1 MIQRLLLLLL
11 SFSFFFQL
19 AVFGQ
24 MQVTGTVTATNGDPL
39 IASVQV
45 KGTTQGL
52 STDAEGRFALTNV
65 AEDAILVVSSVGY
78 HSQEISVNGR
88 AVINVIL
95 EVSGQ
100 ALDDVIIVAY
110 GTSTRGTFTG
120 SASTVDQED
129 IKDAPYT
136 SFESALIGKVPGMQV
151 TNSSGQA
158 GSVSSIRIRGI
169 GSMNASNE
177 PLYVIDGV
185 PVVSGSSGQLG
196 DYIYTSNNIMNSI
209 NPSDIESITV
219 LKDAAASSL
228 YGSRAANGVILI
240 NTKKGQLGKPTV
252 NFRSSIGFTPSWAT
266 DNYEPAGVQEQVNML
281 YMVFHDYN
289 TSNGESEATANSDAL
304 RRLNEKFNQHG
315 YYFETGGT
323 GLYDNVSIL
332 GMNDGIVS
340 REGRYYDWDNALF
353 RTGMYQTNDLSVS
366 GGTENTKYYS
376 SLSYSKNESR
386 IKVNAFDRVTGR
398 VNLSQ
403 KIGEYIEFSSN
414 INIARTE
421 QEGFNDTRNTSSNYF
436 MQTRNL
442 LWPLYWPTDYLTG
455 DPWVARYGSYAQN
468 NVFYDKEWENTSKTF
483 RISAIETL
491 NIQLLPELNF
501 KTVFSYDESE
511 VKDHIYY
518 SALHYSGS
526 NTNGSV
532 SEMSTNIK
540 KIVSSNTLTYDKQF
554 GLHGLNLLVGFE
566 AEKNQT
572 DYSRASG
579 TDLPSSA
586 LHTVATAGETDA
598 SAYYWG
604 GNMLSVLSRAEYNYD
619 QKYLA
624 SASFRRDGSSRLG
637 PDTRWGNFWS
647 VAGSWRLSRESFLI
661 DAEYLSDLRLRA
673 SYGVNG
679 TLPSSNYGWRSMT
692 SYGSKYMEQAGGGIS
707 TIADANL
714 TWETN
719 YTLNLGLEFGLLD
732 QRIYGTIEYF
742 NRDSKDLLQNV
753 PISRVTGFGSTLKN
767 VGEMNNRGIEVEVG
781 GDIIRNEDFKWS
793 ASVNGSFIK
802 SKVTK
807 LYGPEGEAAQDIV
820 WWDPTGSDSRAQYIY
835 REGESVL
842 SFYGYEW
849 AGVDP
854 ENGKN
859 VWYVNNPS
867 NPEGDF
873 IFNGRG
879 ASYDFGEANDVILGT
894 PLPDVYGGLNTDL
907 VYKNFTLGVNFNYK
921 IGGYIYDGA
930 NRDVADDGYYWERIR
945 SQNYYDNMWTASNTD
960 GSLPKIEG
968 SDLTDAIQ
976 YSSRQMFNAS
986 YLRLKNLSLA
996 YTLPTHLIDRIG
1008 VSNVR
1013 VYANGTNLLTFSK
1026 YEIADPE
1033 VNQYGTRGWETPFG
1047 KTYTF
1052 GIELS
1057 F

>member
-1 MIQRLLLLLL
+1 MQRLLLFTL
-11 SFSFFFQL
+11 SFFIPI
-19 AVFGQ
+19 AVFAQ
-24 MQVTGTVTATNGDPL
+24 SQVTGTVTATNGDPL
-39 IASVQV
+39 IASVQI

-52 STDAEGRFALTNV
+52 STDAEGRFVLTDVPDNAV
-65 AEDAILVVSSVGY
+65 LAVSSVGY

-88 AVINVIL
+88 NVIHVTL
-95 EVSGQ
+95 EISDQ

-185 PVVSGSSGQLG
+185 PMVSGSSGQLG
-196 DYIYTSNNIMNSI
+196 SYIYTTNNIMNSI
-209 NPSDIESITV
+209 NPADIESITV

-228 YGSRAANGVILI
+228 YGSRAANGVVLI
-240 NTKKGQLGKPTV
+240 NTKKGKLGTPTI
-252 NFRSSIGFTPSWAT
+252 NFRSSVGFTPSWAT

-289 TSNGESEATANSDAL
+289 TSNGESDADANSDAL
-304 RRLNEKFNQHG
+304 RRLNGKFNKHG

-323 GLYDNVSIL
+323 GLYDNVNIL
-332 GMNDGIVS
+332 GMTDGIVN
-340 REGRYYDWDNALF
+340 RDGRYYDWDDALF

-366 GGTENTKYYS
+366 GGTDKTKYYS

-386 IKVNAFDRVTGR
+386 IKVNAFDRITGR

-403 KIGEYIEFSSN
+403 KIGDYVEFSSN

-442 LWPLYWPTDYLTG
+442 LWPLYWPTDYMTG
-455 DPWVARYGSYAQN
+455 DPWMARYGSYAQN
-468 NVFYDKEWENTSKTF
+468 NVFYDDEWENTSKTF
-483 RISAIETL
+483 RVSAIETL

-518 SALHYSGS
+518 SAVHYNGS

-532 SEMSTNIK
+532 SELSTNIK

-572 DYSRASG
+572 DFSRASG

-586 LHTVATAGETDA
+586 LHTVATAGETTA
-598 SAYYWG
+598 SAYFWG

-647 VAGSWRLSRESFLI
+647 VAGSWRLSREAFLQ
-661 DAEYLSDLRLRA
+661 DVDYLSDLRLRA

-692 SYGSKYMEQAGGGIS
+692 SYTSKYMEQAGGGIS

-719 YTLNLGLEFGLLD
+719 YTFNLGLEFGLLD

-742 NRDSKDLLQNV
+742 NRDSRDLLQNV

-767 VGEMNNRGIEVEVG
+767 VGEMNNRGIELELG
-781 GDIIRNEDFKWS
+781 GDIIRNEDFRWS

-802 SKVTK
+802 SKITR
-807 LYGPEGEAAQDIV
+807 LYSPEGEDAQDII
-820 WWDPTGSDSRAQYIY
+820 WWDPTGGDGRAQYIY

-854 ENGKN
+854 ENGRN
-859 VWYVNNPS
+859 VWYVNDPS
-867 NPEGDF
+867 NAGGDF
-873 IFNGRG
+873 MFNGRG
-879 ASYDFGEANDVILGT
+879 ASYDYGNAQDVILGSA
-894 PLPDVYGGLNTDL
+894 LPDVYGGLSTDL
-907 VYKNFTLGVNFNYK
+907 AYKNFALSINFNYK
-921 IGGYIYDGA
+921 VGGYIYDGA

-945 SQNYYDNMWTASNTD
+945 SKNYYDNMWTESNPN
-960 GSLPKIEG
+960 GSLPKIDG
-968 SDLTDAIQ
+968 NDLTDAIQ
-976 YSSRQMFNAS
+976 YSSRQMFDAS

-996 YTLPTHLIDRIG
+996 YNLPSQLINKIG
-1008 VSNVR
+1008 VSNAR

-1026 YEIADPE
+1026 YKIADPE

-1052 GIELS
+1052 GVEFS

>member
-1 MIQRLLLLLL
+1 MQRLLLFTL
-11 SFSFFFQL
+11 SFFIPI
-19 AVFGQ
+19 AVFAQ
-24 MQVTGTVTATNGDPL
+24 SQVTGTVTAANGDPL
-39 IASVQV
+39 IASVQI

-52 STDAEGRFALTNV
+52 STDAEGRFVLTDVPDNAV
-65 AEDAILVVSSVGY
+65 LVISSVGY

-88 AVINVIL
+88 NVVNVVL
-95 EVSGQ
+95 EISDQ

-136 SFESALIGKVPGMQV
+136 SFESALIGKVLGMQV

-158 GSVSSIRIRGI
+158 GSVSSIRVRGI

-185 PVVSGSSGQLG
+185 PMVSGSSGQLG
-196 DYIYTSNNIMNSI
+196 SYIYTTNNIMNSI
-209 NPSDIESITV
+209 NPADIESITV

-240 NTKKGQLGKPTV
+240 NTKKGKLGTPTI
-252 NFRSSIGFTPSWAT
+252 NFRSSVGFTPSWAT

-289 TSNGESEATANSDAL
+289 TSNGESDADANSDAL
-304 RRLNEKFNQHG
+304 RRLNGKFNKHG
-315 YYFETGGT
+315 YYFETAGT
-323 GLYDNVSIL
+323 GLYDNVNIL
-332 GMNDGIVS
+332 GMTDGIVN
-340 REGRYYDWDNALF
+340 REGRYYDWDDALF

-366 GGTENTKYYS
+366 GGTDKTKYYS

-386 IKVNAFDRVTGR
+386 IKVNAFDRITGR

-403 KIGEYIEFSSN
+403 KIGDYVEFSSN

-442 LWPLYWPTDYLTG
+442 LWPLYWPTDYMTG
-455 DPWVARYGSYAQN
+455 DPWMARYGSYAQN
-468 NVFYDKEWENTSKTF
+468 NVFYDDEWENTSKTF
-483 RISAIETL
+483 RVSAIETL

-518 SALHYSGS
+518 SAVHYNGS

-532 SEMSTNIK
+532 SELSTNIK

-572 DYSRASG
+572 DFSRASG

-586 LHTVATAGETDA
+586 LHTVATAGETTA
-598 SAYYWG
+598 SAYFWG

-647 VAGSWRLSRESFLI
+647 VAGSWRLSREAFLQ
-661 DAEYLSDLRLRA
+661 DVDYLSDLRLRA

-692 SYGSKYMEQAGGGIS
+692 SYTSKYMEQAGGGIS

-719 YTLNLGLEFGLLD
+719 YTFNLGLEFGLLD

-742 NRDSKDLLQNV
+742 NRDSRDLLQNV

-767 VGEMNNRGIEVEVG
+767 VGEMNNRGIELELG
-781 GDIIRNEDFKWS
+781 GDIIRNEDFRWS

-802 SKVTK
+802 SKITK
-807 LYGPEGEAAQDIV
+807 LYSPEGEGAQDIV

-835 REGESVL
+835 REGEPVL

-854 ENGKN
+854 ENGRN
-859 VWYVNNPS
+859 VWYVNDPS
-867 NPEGDF
+867 NPGGDF
-873 IFNGRG
+873 MFNGRG
-879 ASYDFGEANDVILGT
+879 ASYDYGNAQDVILGSA
-894 PLPDVYGGLNTDL
+894 LPDVYGGLNTDL
-907 VYKNFTLGVNFNYK
+907 VYKNFALSINFNYK
-921 IGGYIYDGA
+921 VGGYIYDGA

-945 SQNYYDNMWTASNTD
+945 SQNYYDNMWTESNPN
-960 GSLPKIEG
+960 GSLPKIDG
-968 SDLTDAIQ
+968 NDLTDAIQ
-976 YSSRQMFNAS
+976 YSSRQMFDAS

-996 YTLPTHLIDRIG
+996 YNLPSRLINRIG

-1026 YEIADPE
+1026 YKIADPE

-1052 GIELS
+1052 GVEFS

>member
-1 MIQRLLLLLL
+1 MKQRLLL
-11 SFSFFFQL
+11 FTICFFFYL
-19 AVFGQ
+19 HVFAQ
-24 MQVTGTVTATNGDPL
+24 SQVTGTVTAANGDP
-39 IASVQV
+39 IVASVQV

-52 STDAEGRFALTNV
+52 STDVDGRFLLTDV
-65 AEDAILVVSSVGY
+65 ATDAVLVITSVGY
-78 HSQEISVNGR
+78 HSQEVNLNGR
-88 AVINVIL
+88 NSINIVL
-95 EVSGQ
+95 EVSDQ
-100 ALDDVIIVAY
+100 ALEDVIVVAY

-120 SASTVDQED
+120 SASTVNQED

-136 SFESALIGKVPGMQV
+136 SFESALIGKVPGMQI

-228 YGSRAANGVILI
+228 YGSRAANGVVLI
-240 NTKKGQLGKPTV
+240 NTKKGKLGKPTI
-252 NFRSSIGFTPSWAT
+252 NFKSSVGFTPSWAT
-266 DNYEPAGVQEQVNML
+266 DNHEAAGVQEQVNML

-289 TSNGESEATANSDAL
+289 TAGGKSDDVANSDAL
-304 RRLNEKFNQHG
+304 RRLNNKFNQHG
-315 YYFETGGT
+315 YYFETNGT
-323 GLYDNVSIL
+323 GLYDNVNIL
-332 GMNDGIVS
+332 GMTDGIEN
-340 REGRYYDWDNALF
+340 REGRYFDWDDALF

-366 GGTENTKYYS
+366 GGTDNTKYYS
-376 SLSYSKNESR
+376 SLSYSKDESR
-386 IKVNAFDRVTGR
+386 IKVNAFDRITGR

-403 KIGEYIEFSSN
+403 KIGDFIDFTSN
-414 INIARTE
+414 INIAKTD

-455 DPWVARYGSYAQN
+455 DPWMARYGSYAQN
-468 NVFYDKEWENTSKTF
+468 NIFYDKEWENTSQTF
-483 RISAIETL
+483 RVSAIETL

-511 VKDHIYY
+511 IKDHIYY
-518 SALHYSGS
+518 SSLHYSGS

-532 SEMSTNIK
+532 AEMSTNMK

-572 DYSRASG
+572 DYQRASG

-586 LHTVATAGETDA
+586 LHTVATAGETTA
-598 SAYYWG
+598 NAYYWG
-604 GNMLSVLSRAEYNYD
+604 SNMMSVLSRAEYNYD

-647 VAGSWRLSRESFLI
+647 VAGSWRLSREAFLQ
-661 DAEYLSDLRLRA
+661 DVDYLSDLRLRA

-692 SYGSKYMEQAGGGIS
+692 SYTSKYMEQAGGGIS

-732 QRIYGTIEYF
+732 QRIYGTVEYF
-742 NRDSKDLLQNV
+742 NRDSRDLLQNV

-767 VGEMNNRGIEVEVG
+767 VGEMNNRGIELELG
-781 GDIIRNEDFKWS
+781 GDIIRDEDFRWS
-793 ASVNGSFIK
+793 ASINGSFIK

-807 LYGPEGEAAQDIV
+807 LYRAEGEGPQDIV
-820 WWDPTGSDSRAQYIY
+820 WYDPTGGDGRAQYIY
-835 REGESVL
+835 REGEPVL
-842 SFYGYEW
+842 AFYGYEW

-859 VWYVNNPS
+859 VWFVNDPENP
-867 NPEGDF
+867 NGDF

-879 ASYDFGEANDVILGT
+879 ASYDFGQANDIILGSA
-894 PLPDVYGGLNTDL
+894 LPDVYGGFNTDL
-907 VYKNFTLGVNFNYK
+907 VYKNFSLAVNFNYK

-945 SQNYYDNMWTASNTD
+945 SQDYYDNMWTASNTG
-960 GSLPKIEG
+960 GSLPKIDG
-968 SDLTDAIQ
+968 NDLTDAIQ
-976 YSSRQMFNAS
+976 YSSRQMFDAT
-986 YLRLKNLSLA
+986 YLRLKNLTLA
-996 YTLPTHLIDRIG
+996 YNLPSHLINQIG

-1013 VYANGTNLLTFSK
+1013 LYANGTNLLTFSK
-1026 YEIADPE
+1026 YKIGDPE

-1047 KTYTF
+1047 RTYTF
-1052 GIELS
+1052 GIEFS

>member
-1 MIQRLLLLLL
+1 MQRLLLFTL
-11 SFSFFFQL
+11 SFFIPI
-19 AVFGQ
+19 AVFAQ
-24 MQVTGTVTATNGDPL
+24 SKVTGTVTAANGDPL
-39 IASVQV
+39 IASVQI

-52 STDAEGRFALTNV
+52 STDAEGRFVLTDVPDNAV
-65 AEDAILVVSSVGY
+65 LVISSVGY

-88 AVINVIL
+88 NVVNVVL
-95 EVSGQ
+95 EISDQ

-158 GSVSSIRIRGI
+158 GSVSSIRVRGI

-185 PVVSGSSGQLG
+185 PMVSGSSGQLG
-196 DYIYTSNNIMNSI
+196 SYIYTTNNIMNSI
-209 NPSDIESITV
+209 NPADIESITV

-240 NTKKGQLGKPTV
+240 NTKKGKLGTPTI
-252 NFRSSIGFTPSWAT
+252 NFRSSVGFTPSWAT

-289 TSNGESEATANSDAL
+289 TSNGESDADANSDAL
-304 RRLNEKFNQHG
+304 RRLNGKFNKHG
-315 YYFETGGT
+315 YYFETAGT
-323 GLYDNVSIL
+323 GLYDNVNIL
-332 GMNDGIVS
+332 GMTDGIVN
-340 REGRYYDWDNALF
+340 REGRYYDWDDALF

-366 GGTENTKYYS
+366 GGTDKTKYYS

-386 IKVNAFDRVTGR
+386 IKVNAFDRITGR

-403 KIGEYIEFSSN
+403 KIGDYVEFSSN

-442 LWPLYWPTDYLTG
+442 LWPLYWPTDYMTG
-455 DPWVARYGSYAQN
+455 DPWMARYGSYAQN
-468 NVFYDKEWENTSKTF
+468 NVFYDDEWENTSKTF
-483 RISAIETL
+483 RVSAIETL

-518 SALHYSGS
+518 SAVHYNGS

-532 SEMSTNIK
+532 SELSTNIK

-572 DYSRASG
+572 DFSRASG

-586 LHTVATAGETDA
+586 LHTVATAGETTA
-598 SAYYWG
+598 SAYFWG

-647 VAGSWRLSRESFLI
+647 VAGSWRLSREAFLQ
-661 DAEYLSDLRLRA
+661 DVDYLSDLRLRA

-692 SYGSKYMEQAGGGIS
+692 SYTSKYMEQAGGGIS

-719 YTLNLGLEFGLLD
+719 YTFNLGLEFGLLD

-742 NRDSKDLLQNV
+742 NRDSRDLLQNV

-767 VGEMNNRGIEVEVG
+767 VGEMNNRGIELELG
-781 GDIIRNEDFKWS
+781 GDIIRNEDFRWS

-802 SKVTK
+802 SKITK
-807 LYGPEGEAAQDIV
+807 LYSPEGEGAQDIV

-835 REGESVL
+835 REGEPVL

-854 ENGKN
+854 ENGRN
-859 VWYVNNPS
+859 VWYVNDPS
-867 NPEGDF
+867 NPGGDF
-873 IFNGRG
+873 MFNGRG
-879 ASYDFGEANDVILGT
+879 ASYDYGNAQDVILGSA
-894 PLPDVYGGLNTDL
+894 LPDVYGGLNTDL
-907 VYKNFTLGVNFNYK
+907 AYKNFALSINFNYK
-921 IGGYIYDGA
+921 VGGYIYDGA

-945 SQNYYDNMWTASNTD
+945 SQNYYDNMWTESNPN
-960 GSLPKIEG
+960 GSLPKIDG
-968 SDLTDAIQ
+968 NDLTDAIQ
-976 YSSRQMFNAS
+976 YSSRQMFDAS

-996 YTLPTHLIDRIG
+996 YNLPSRLINRIG

-1026 YEIADPE
+1026 YKIADPE

-1052 GIELS
+1052 GVEFS

>member
-1 MIQRLLLLLL
+1 MQRLLLFTL
-11 SFSFFFQL
+11 SFFIPI
-19 AVFGQ
+19 AVFAQ
-24 MQVTGTVTATNGDPL
+24 SQVTGTVTAANGDPL
-39 IASVQV
+39 IASVQI

-52 STDAEGRFALTNV
+52 STDAEGRFVLTDVPDNAV
-65 AEDAILVVSSVGY
+65 LVISSVGY

-88 AVINVIL
+88 NVVNVVL
-95 EVSGQ
+95 EISDQ

-158 GSVSSIRIRGI
+158 GSVSSIRVRGI

-185 PVVSGSSGQLG
+185 PMVSGSSGQLG
-196 DYIYTSNNIMNSI
+196 SYIYTTNNIMNSI
-209 NPSDIESITV
+209 NPADIESITV

-240 NTKKGQLGKPTV
+240 NTKKGKLGTPTI
-252 NFRSSIGFTPSWAT
+252 NFRSSVGFTPSWAT

-289 TSNGESEATANSDAL
+289 TSNGESDADANSDAL
-304 RRLNEKFNQHG
+304 RRLNGKFNKHG
-315 YYFETGGT
+315 YYFETAGT
-323 GLYDNVSIL
+323 GLYDNVNIL
-332 GMNDGIVS
+332 GMTDGIVN
-340 REGRYYDWDNALF
+340 REGRYYDWDDALF

-366 GGTENTKYYS
+366 GGTDKTKYYS

-386 IKVNAFDRVTGR
+386 IKVNAFDRITGR

-403 KIGEYIEFSSN
+403 KIGDYVEFSSN

-442 LWPLYWPTDYLTG
+442 LWPLYWPTDYMTG
-455 DPWVARYGSYAQN
+455 DPWMARYGSYAQN
-468 NVFYDKEWENTSKTF
+468 NVFYDDEWENTSKTF
-483 RISAIETL
+483 RVSAIETL

-518 SALHYSGS
+518 SAVHYNGS

-532 SEMSTNIK
+532 SELSTNIK

-572 DYSRASG
+572 DFSRASG

-586 LHTVATAGETDA
+586 LHTVATAGETTA
-598 SAYYWG
+598 SAYFWG

-647 VAGSWRLSRESFLI
+647 VAGSWRLSREAFLQ
-661 DAEYLSDLRLRA
+661 DVDYLSDLRLRA

-692 SYGSKYMEQAGGGIS
+692 SYTSKYMEQAGGGIS

-719 YTLNLGLEFGLLD
+719 YTFNLGLEFGLLD

-742 NRDSKDLLQNV
+742 NRDSRDLLQNV

-767 VGEMNNRGIEVEVG
+767 VGEMNNRGIELELG
-781 GDIIRNEDFKWS
+781 GDIIRNEDFRWS

-802 SKVTK
+802 SKITK
-807 LYGPEGEAAQDIV
+807 LYSPEGEGAQDIV

-835 REGESVL
+835 REGEPVL

-854 ENGKN
+854 ENGRN
-859 VWYVNNPS
+859 VWYVNDPS
-867 NPEGDF
+867 NPGGDF
-873 IFNGRG
+873 MFNGRG
-879 ASYDFGEANDVILGT
+879 ASYDYGNAQDVILGNA
-894 PLPDVYGGLNTDL
+894 LPDVYGGLNTDL
-907 VYKNFTLGVNFNYK
+907 AYKNFALSINFNYK
-921 IGGYIYDGA
+921 VGGYIYDGA

-945 SQNYYDNMWTASNTD
+945 SQNYYDNMWTESNPN
-960 GSLPKIEG
+960 GSLPKIDG
-968 SDLTDAIQ
+968 NDLTDAIQ
-976 YSSRQMFNAS
+976 YSSRQMFDAS

-996 YTLPTHLIDRIG
+996 YNLPSRLINRIG

-1026 YEIADPE
+1026 YKIADPE

-1052 GIELS
+1052 GVEFS

>member
-1 MIQRLLLLLL
+1 MQRLLLFTL
-11 SFSFFFQL
+11 SFFIPI
-19 AVFGQ
+19 AVFAQ
-24 MQVTGTVTATNGDPL
+24 SQVTGTVTAANGDPL
-39 IASVQV
+39 IASVQI

-52 STDAEGRFALTNV
+52 STDAEGRFVLTDVPDNAV
-65 AEDAILVVSSVGY
+65 LVISSVGY

-88 AVINVIL
+88 NVVNVVL
-95 EVSGQ
+95 EISDQ

-158 GSVSSIRIRGI
+158 GSVSSIRVRGI

-185 PVVSGSSGQLG
+185 PMVSGSSGQLG
-196 DYIYTSNNIMNSI
+196 SYIYTTNNIMNSI
-209 NPSDIESITV
+209 NPADIESITV

-240 NTKKGQLGKPTV
+240 NTKKGKLGTPTI
-252 NFRSSIGFTPSWAT
+252 NFRSSVGFTPSWAT

-289 TSNGESEATANSDAL
+289 TSNGESDADANSDAL
-304 RRLNEKFNQHG
+304 RRLNGKFNKHG
-315 YYFETGGT
+315 YYFETAGT
-323 GLYDNVSIL
+323 GLYDNVNIL
-332 GMNDGIVS
+332 GMTDGIVN
-340 REGRYYDWDNALF
+340 REGRYYDWDDALF

-366 GGTENTKYYS
+366 GGTDKTKYYS

-386 IKVNAFDRVTGR
+386 IKVNAFDRITGR

-403 KIGEYIEFSSN
+403 KIGDYVEFSSN

-442 LWPLYWPTDYLTG
+442 LWPLYWPTDYMTG
-455 DPWVARYGSYAQN
+455 DPWMARYGSYAQN
-468 NVFYDKEWENTSKTF
+468 NVFYDDEWENTSKTF
-483 RISAIETL
+483 RVSAIETL

-518 SALHYSGS
+518 SAVHYNGS

-532 SEMSTNIK
+532 SELSTNIK

-572 DYSRASG
+572 DFSRASG

-586 LHTVATAGETDA
+586 LHTVATAGETTA
-598 SAYYWG
+598 SAYFWG

-647 VAGSWRLSRESFLI
+647 VAGSWRLSREAFLQ
-661 DAEYLSDLRLRA
+661 DVDYLSDLRLRA

-692 SYGSKYMEQAGGGIS
+692 SYTSKYMEQAGGGIS

-719 YTLNLGLEFGLLD
+719 YTFNLGLEFGLLD

-742 NRDSKDLLQNV
+742 NRDSRDLLQNV

-767 VGEMNNRGIEVEVG
+767 VGEMNNRGIELELG
-781 GDIIRNEDFKWS
+781 GDIIRNEDFRWS

-802 SKVTK
+802 SKITK
-807 LYGPEGEAAQDIV
+807 LYSPEGEGAQDIV

-835 REGESVL
+835 REGEPVL

-854 ENGKN
+854 ENGRN
-859 VWYVNNPS
+859 VWYVNDPS
-867 NPEGDF
+867 NPGGDF
-873 IFNGRG
+873 MFNGRG
-879 ASYDFGEANDVILGT
+879 ASYDYGNAQDVILGSA
-894 PLPDVYGGLNTDL
+894 LPDVYGGLNTDL
-907 VYKNFTLGVNFNYK
+907 VYKNFALSINFNYK
-921 IGGYIYDGA
+921 VGGYIYDGA

-945 SQNYYDNMWTASNTD
+945 SQNYYDNMWTESNPN
-960 GSLPKIEG
+960 GSLPKIDG
-968 SDLTDAIQ
+968 NDLTDAIQ
-976 YSSRQMFNAS
+976 YSSRQMFDAS

-996 YTLPTHLIDRIG
+996 YNLPSRLINRIG

-1026 YEIADPE
+1026 YKIADPE

-1052 GIELS
+1052 GVEFS

>member
-1 MIQRLLLLLL
+1 MKQRLLL
-11 SFSFFFQL
+11 FTICFFFYL
-19 AVFGQ
+19 HVFAQ
-24 MQVTGTVTATNGDPL
+24 SQVTGTVTAANGDP
-39 IASVQV
+39 IVASVQV

-52 STDAEGRFALTNV
+52 STDVDGRFLLTDV
-65 AEDAILVVSSVGY
+65 ATDAVLVITSVGY
-78 HSQEISVNGR
+78 HSQEVNLNGR
-88 AVINVIL
+88 NSINIVL
-95 EVSGQ
+95 EVSDQ
-100 ALDDVIIVAY
+100 ALEDVIVVAY

-120 SASTVDQED
+120 SASTVNQED

-136 SFESALIGKVPGMQV
+136 SFESALIGKVPGMQI

-228 YGSRAANGVILI
+228 YGSRAANGVVLI
-240 NTKKGQLGKPTV
+240 NTKKGKLGKPTI
-252 NFRSSIGFTPSWAT
+252 NFKSSVGFTPSWAT
-266 DNYEPAGVQEQVNML
+266 DNHEAAGVQEQVNML

-289 TSNGESEATANSDAL
+289 TAGGKSDDVANSDAL
-304 RRLNEKFNQHG
+304 RRLNNKFNQHG
-315 YYFETGGT
+315 YYFETNGT
-323 GLYDNVSIL
+323 GLYDNVNIL
-332 GMNDGIVS
+332 GMTDGIEN
-340 REGRYYDWDNALF
+340 REGRYFDWDDALF

-366 GGTENTKYYS
+366 GGTDNTKYYS
-376 SLSYSKNESR
+376 SLSYSKDESR
-386 IKVNAFDRVTGR
+386 IKVNAFDRITGR

-403 KIGEYIEFSSN
+403 KIGDFIDFTSN
-414 INIARTE
+414 INIAKTD

-455 DPWVARYGSYAQN
+455 DPWMARYGSYAQN
-468 NVFYDKEWENTSKTF
+468 NIFYDKEWENTSQTF
-483 RISAIETL
+483 RVSAIETL

-511 VKDHIYY
+511 IKDHIYY
-518 SALHYSGS
+518 SSLHYSGS

-532 SEMSTNIK
+532 AEMSTNMK

-572 DYSRASG
+572 DYQRASG

-586 LHTVATAGETDA
+586 LHTVATAGETTA
-598 SAYYWG
+598 NAYYWG
-604 GNMLSVLSRAEYNYD
+604 SNMMSVLSRAEYNYD

-647 VAGSWRLSRESFLI
+647 VAGSWRLSREAFLQ
-661 DAEYLSDLRLRA
+661 DVDYLSDLRLRA

-692 SYGSKYMEQAGGGIS
+692 SYTSKYMEQAGGGIS

-732 QRIYGTIEYF
+732 QRIYGTVEYF
-742 NRDSKDLLQNV
+742 NRDSRDLLQNV

-767 VGEMNNRGIEVEVG
+767 VGEMNNRGIELELG
-781 GDIIRNEDFKWS
+781 GDIIRNEDFRWS
-793 ASVNGSFIK
+793 ASINGSFIK

-807 LYGPEGEAAQDIV
+807 LYRAEGEGPQDIV
-820 WWDPTGSDSRAQYIY
+820 WYDPTGGDGRAQYIY
-835 REGESVL
+835 REGEPVL
-842 SFYGYEW
+842 AFYGYEW

-859 VWYVNNPS
+859 VWFVNDPENP
-867 NPEGDF
+867 NGDF

-879 ASYDFGEANDVILGT
+879 ASYDFGQANDIILGSA
-894 PLPDVYGGLNTDL
+894 LPDVYGGFNTDL
-907 VYKNFTLGVNFNYK
+907 VYKNFSLAVNFNYK

-945 SQNYYDNMWTASNTD
+945 SQDYYDNMWTASNTG
-960 GSLPKIEG
+960 GSLPKIDG
-968 SDLTDAIQ
+968 NDLTDAIQ
-976 YSSRQMFNAS
+976 YSSRQMFDAT
-986 YLRLKNLSLA
+986 YLRLKNLTLA
-996 YTLPTHLIDRIG
+996 YNLPSHLINQIG

-1013 VYANGTNLLTFSK
+1013 LYANGTNLLTFSK
-1026 YEIADPE
+1026 YKIGDPE

-1047 KTYTF
+1047 RTYTF
-1052 GIELS
+1052 GIEFS

>member
-1 MIQRLLLLLL
+1 MQRLLLFTL
-11 SFSFFFQL
+11 SFFIPI
-19 AVFGQ
+19 AVFAQ
-24 MQVTGTVTATNGDPL
+24 SQVTGTVTAANGDPL
-39 IASVQV
+39 IASVQI

-52 STDAEGRFALTNV
+52 STDAEGRFVLTDVPDNAV
-65 AEDAILVVSSVGY
+65 LVISSVGY

-88 AVINVIL
+88 NVVNVVL
-95 EVSGQ
+95 EISDQ

-158 GSVSSIRIRGI
+158 GSVSSIRVRGI

-185 PVVSGSSGQLG
+185 PMVSGSSGQLG
-196 DYIYTSNNIMNSI
+196 SYIYTTNNIMNSI
-209 NPSDIESITV
+209 NPADIESITV

-240 NTKKGQLGKPTV
+240 NTKKGKLGTPTI
-252 NFRSSIGFTPSWAT
+252 NFRSSVGFTPSWAT

-289 TSNGESEATANSDAL
+289 TSNGESDADANSDAL
-304 RRLNEKFNQHG
+304 RRLNGKFNKHG
-315 YYFETGGT
+315 YYFETAGT
-323 GLYDNVSIL
+323 GLYDNVNIL
-332 GMNDGIVS
+332 GMTDGIVN
-340 REGRYYDWDNALF
+340 REGRYYDWDDALF

-366 GGTENTKYYS
+366 GGTDKTKYYS

-386 IKVNAFDRVTGR
+386 IKVNAFDRITGR

-403 KIGEYIEFSSN
+403 EIGDYVEFSSN

-442 LWPLYWPTDYLTG
+442 LWPLYWPTDYMTG
-455 DPWVARYGSYAQN
+455 DPWMARYGSYAQN
-468 NVFYDKEWENTSKTF
+468 NVFYDDEWENTSKTF
-483 RISAIETL
+483 RVSAIETL

-518 SALHYSGS
+518 SAVHYNGS

-532 SEMSTNIK
+532 SELSTNIK

-572 DYSRASG
+572 DFSRASG

-586 LHTVATAGETDA
+586 LHTVATAGETTA
-598 SAYYWG
+598 SAYFWG

-647 VAGSWRLSRESFLI
+647 VAGSWRLSREAFLQ
-661 DAEYLSDLRLRA
+661 DVDYLSDLRLRA

-692 SYGSKYMEQAGGGIS
+692 SYTSKYMEQAGGGIS

-719 YTLNLGLEFGLLD
+719 YTFNLGLEFGLLD

-742 NRDSKDLLQNV
+742 NRDSRDLLQNV

-767 VGEMNNRGIEVEVG
+767 VGEMNNRGIELELG
-781 GDIIRNEDFKWS
+781 GDIIRNEDFRWS

-802 SKVTK
+802 SKITK
-807 LYGPEGEAAQDIV
+807 LYSPEGEGAQDIV

-835 REGESVL
+835 REGEPVL

-854 ENGKN
+854 ENGRN
-859 VWYVNNPS
+859 VWYVNDPS
-867 NPEGDF
+867 NPGGDF
-873 IFNGRG
+873 MFNGRG
-879 ASYDFGEANDVILGT
+879 ASYDYGNAQDVILGSA
-894 PLPDVYGGLNTDL
+894 LPDVYGGLNTDL
-907 VYKNFTLGVNFNYK
+907 VYKNFALSINFNYK
-921 IGGYIYDGA
+921 VGGYIYDGA

-945 SQNYYDNMWTASNTD
+945 SQNYYDNMWTESNPN
-960 GSLPKIEG
+960 GSLPKIDG
-968 SDLTDAIQ
+968 NDLTDAIQ
-976 YSSRQMFNAS
+976 YSSRQMFDAS

-996 YTLPTHLIDRIG
+996 YNLPSRLINRIG

-1026 YEIADPE
+1026 YKIADPE

-1052 GIELS
+1052 GVEFS

>member
-1 MIQRLLLLLL
+1 MMQRLLLFTL
-11 SFSFFFQL
+11 SFFIPI
-19 AVFGQ
+19 AVFAQ
-24 MQVTGTVTATNGDPL
+24 SQVTGTVTAANGDPL
-39 IASVQV
+39 IASVQI

-52 STDAEGRFALTNV
+52 STDAEGRFVLTDVPDNAV
-65 AEDAILVVSSVGY
+65 LVISSVGY

-88 AVINVIL
+88 NVVNVVL
-95 EVSGQ
+95 EISDQ

-158 GSVSSIRIRGI
+158 GSVSSIRVRGI

-185 PVVSGSSGQLG
+185 PMVSGSSGQLG
-196 DYIYTSNNIMNSI
+196 SYIYTTNNIMNSI
-209 NPSDIESITV
+209 NPADIESITV

-240 NTKKGQLGKPTV
+240 NTKKGKLGTPTI
-252 NFRSSIGFTPSWAT
+252 NFRSSVGFTPSWAT

-289 TSNGESEATANSDAL
+289 TSNGESDADANSDAL
-304 RRLNEKFNQHG
+304 RRLNGKFNKHG
-315 YYFETGGT
+315 YYFETAGT
-323 GLYDNVSIL
+323 GLYDNVNIL
-332 GMNDGIVS
+332 GMTDGIVN
-340 REGRYYDWDNALF
+340 REGRYYDWDDALF

-366 GGTENTKYYS
+366 GGTDKTKYYS

-386 IKVNAFDRVTGR
+386 IKVNAFDRITGR

-403 KIGEYIEFSSN
+403 KIGDYVEFSSN

-442 LWPLYWPTDYLTG
+442 LWPLYWPTDYMTG
-455 DPWVARYGSYAQN
+455 DPWMARYGSYAQN
-468 NVFYDKEWENTSKTF
+468 NVFYDDEWENTSKTF
-483 RISAIETL
+483 RVSAIETL

-518 SALHYSGS
+518 SAVHYNGS

-532 SEMSTNIK
+532 SELSTNIK

-566 AEKNQT
+566 AEKNET
-572 DYSRASG
+572 DFSRASG

-586 LHTVATAGETDA
+586 LHTVATAGETTA
-598 SAYYWG
+598 SAYFWG

-647 VAGSWRLSRESFLI
+647 VAGSWRLSREAFLQ
-661 DAEYLSDLRLRA
+661 DVDYLSDLRLRA

-692 SYGSKYMEQAGGGIS
+692 SYTSKYMEQAGGGIS

-719 YTLNLGLEFGLLD
+719 YTFNLGLEFGLLD

-742 NRDSKDLLQNV
+742 NRDSRDLLQNV

-767 VGEMNNRGIEVEVG
+767 VGEMNNRGIELELG
-781 GDIIRNEDFKWS
+781 GDIIRNEDFRWS

-802 SKVTK
+802 SKITK
-807 LYGPEGEAAQDIV
+807 LYSPEGEGAQDIV

-835 REGESVL
+835 REGEPVL

-854 ENGKN
+854 ENGRN
-859 VWYVNNPS
+859 VWYVNDPS
-867 NPEGDF
+867 NPGGDF
-873 IFNGRG
+873 MFNGRG
-879 ASYDFGEANDVILGT
+879 ASYDYGNAQDVILGSA
-894 PLPDVYGGLNTDL
+894 LPDVYGGLNTDL
-907 VYKNFTLGVNFNYK
+907 AYKNFALSINFNYK
-921 IGGYIYDGA
+921 VGGYIYDGA

-945 SQNYYDNMWTASNTD
+945 SQNYYDNMWTESNPN
-960 GSLPKIEG
+960 GSLPKIDG
-968 SDLTDAIQ
+968 NDLTDAIQ
-976 YSSRQMFNAS
+976 YSSRQMFDAS

-996 YTLPTHLIDRIG
+996 YNLPSHLINRIG

-1026 YEIADPE
+1026 YKIADPE

-1052 GIELS
+1052 GVEFS

>member
-1 MIQRLLLLLL
+1 MMQRLLLFTL
-11 SFSFFFQL
+11 SFFIPI
-19 AVFGQ
+19 AVFAQ
-24 MQVTGTVTATNGDPL
+24 SQVTGTVTAANGDPL
-39 IASVQV
+39 IASVQI

-52 STDAEGRFALTNV
+52 STDAEGRFVLTDVPDNAV
-65 AEDAILVVSSVGY
+65 LVISSVGY

-88 AVINVIL
+88 NVVNVVL
-95 EVSGQ
+95 EISDQ

-158 GSVSSIRIRGI
+158 GSVSSIRVRGI

-185 PVVSGSSGQLG
+185 PMVSGSSGQLG
-196 DYIYTSNNIMNSI
+196 SYIYTTNNIMNSI
-209 NPSDIESITV
+209 NPADIESITV

-240 NTKKGQLGKPTV
+240 NTKKGKLGTPTI
-252 NFRSSIGFTPSWAT
+252 NFRSSVGFTPSWAT

-289 TSNGESEATANSDAL
+289 TSNGESDADANSDAL
-304 RRLNEKFNQHG
+304 RRLNGKFNKHG
-315 YYFETGGT
+315 YYFETAGT
-323 GLYDNVSIL
+323 GLYDNVNIL
-332 GMNDGIVS
+332 GMTDGIVN
-340 REGRYYDWDNALF
+340 REGRYYDWDDALF

-366 GGTENTKYYS
+366 GGTDKTKYYS

-386 IKVNAFDRVTGR
+386 IKVNAFDRITGR

-403 KIGEYIEFSSN
+403 KIGDYVEFSSN

-442 LWPLYWPTDYLTG
+442 LWPLYWPTDYMTG
-455 DPWVARYGSYAQN
+455 DPWMARYGSYAQN
-468 NVFYDKEWENTSKTF
+468 NVFYDDEWENTSKTF
-483 RISAIETL
+483 RVSAIETL

-518 SALHYSGS
+518 SAVHYNGS

-532 SEMSTNIK
+532 SELSTNIK

-572 DYSRASG
+572 DFSRASG

-586 LHTVATAGETDA
+586 LHTVATAGETTA
-598 SAYYWG
+598 SAYFWG

-647 VAGSWRLSRESFLI
+647 VAGSWRLSREAFLQ
-661 DAEYLSDLRLRA
+661 DVDYLSDLRLRA

-692 SYGSKYMEQAGGGIS
+692 SYTSKYMEQAGGGIS

-719 YTLNLGLEFGLLD
+719 YTFNLGLEFGLLD

-742 NRDSKDLLQNV
+742 NRDSRDLLQNV

-767 VGEMNNRGIEVEVG
+767 VGEMNNRGIELELG
-781 GDIIRNEDFKWS
+781 GDIIRNEDFRWS

-802 SKVTK
+802 SKITK
-807 LYGPEGEAAQDIV
+807 LYSPEGEGAQDIV

-835 REGESVL
+835 REGEPVL

-854 ENGKN
+854 ENGRN
-859 VWYVNNPS
+859 VWYVNDPS
-867 NPEGDF
+867 NPGGDF
-873 IFNGRG
+873 MFNGRG
-879 ASYDFGEANDVILGT
+879 ASYDYGNAQDVILGSA
-894 PLPDVYGGLNTDL
+894 LPDVYGGLNTDL
-907 VYKNFTLGVNFNYK
+907 VYKNFALSINFNYK
-921 IGGYIYDGA
+921 VGGYIYDGA

-945 SQNYYDNMWTASNTD
+945 SQNYYDNMWTESNPN
-960 GSLPKIEG
+960 GSLPKIDG
-968 SDLTDAIQ
+968 NDLTDAIQ
-976 YSSRQMFNAS
+976 YSSRQMFDAS

-996 YTLPTHLIDRIG
+996 YNLPSRLINRIG

-1026 YEIADPE
+1026 YKIADPE

-1052 GIELS
+1052 GVEFS

>member
-1 MIQRLLLLLL
+1 MKQRLLL
-11 SFSFFFQL
+11 FAISFFFYL
-19 AVFGQ
+19 HVFAQ
-24 MQVTGTVTATNGDPL
+24 SQVAGTVTAANGDP
-39 IASVQV
+39 IVASVQV
-45 KGTTQGL
+45 KVTTQGL
-52 STDAEGRFALTNV
+52 STDVDGRFVLTDV
-65 AEDAILVVSSVGY
+65 ASDAVLVITSVGY
-78 HSQEISVNGR
+78 HSQEINVNGR
-88 AVINVIL
+88 NSINIVL
-95 EVSGQ
+95 EVSDQ
-100 ALDDVIIVAY
+100 ALEDVIVVAY

-120 SASTVDQED
+120 SASTVNQED

-136 SFESALIGKVPGMQV
+136 SFESALIGKVPGMQI

-158 GSVSSIRIRGI
+158 GSVSSIRVRGI

-240 NTKKGQLGKPTV
+240 NTKKGKLGKPMI
-252 NFRSSIGFTPSWAT
+252 NFKSSVGFTPSWAT
-266 DNYEPAGVQEQVNML
+266 DNHEAAGVQEQVDML

-289 TSNGESEATANSDAL
+289 TAGGKSDDVANSDAL
-304 RRLNEKFNQHG
+304 RRLNDKFNQHG
-315 YYFETGGT
+315 YYFETNGT
-323 GLYDNVSIL
+323 GLYDHVNIL
-332 GMNDGIVS
+332 GMTDGIEN
-340 REGRYYDWDNALF
+340 RQGRYFDWDDALF

-366 GGTENTKYYS
+366 GGTGNTKYYS
-376 SLSYSKNESR
+376 SLSYSKDESR
-386 IKVNAFDRVTGR
+386 IKVNAFDRITGR

-403 KIGEYIEFSSN
+403 KIGDFVDFTSN
-414 INIARTE
+414 INIAKTD

-455 DPWVARYGSYAQN
+455 DPWMARYGSYAQN
-468 NVFYDKEWENTSKTF
+468 NIFYDKEWENTSQTF
-483 RISAIETL
+483 RVSAIETL

-511 VKDHIYY
+511 IKDHIYY
-518 SALHYSGS
+518 SSLHYSGS

-532 SEMSTNIK
+532 AEMSTNMK

-554 GLHGLNLLVGFE
+554 GLHGLNLLAGFE

-572 DYSRASG
+572 DYQRASG

-586 LHTVATAGETDA
+586 LHTVATAGETTA

-604 GNMLSVLSRAEYNYD
+604 SNMMSVLSRAEYNYD

-647 VAGSWRLSRESFLI
+647 VAGSWRLSREAFLQDVDYI
-661 DAEYLSDLRLRA
+661 SDLRLRA

-692 SYGSKYMEQAGGGIS
+692 AYTSKYMEQAGGGIS

-719 YTLNLGLEFGLLD
+719 YTFNLGLEFGLLD
-732 QRIYGTIEYF
+732 QRIYGTVEYF
-742 NRDSKDLLQNV
+742 NRDSRDLLQNV

-767 VGEMNNRGIEVEVG
+767 VGEMNNRGIELELG
-781 GDIIRNEDFKWS
+781 GDIIRNEDFRWS
-793 ASVNGSFIK
+793 ASINGSFIK

-807 LYGPEGEAAQDIV
+807 LYRAEGEGPQDIV
-820 WWDPTGSDSRAQYIY
+820 WYDPTGGDGRAQYIY
-835 REGESVL
+835 REGEPVL
-842 SFYGYEW
+842 AFYGYEW

-859 VWYVNNPS
+859 VWYVNDPENP
-867 NPEGDF
+867 NGDF
-873 IFNGRG
+873 MFNGRG
-879 ASYDFGEANDVILGT
+879 ASYDFGQANDVILGSA
-894 PLPDVYGGLNTDL
+894 LPKVYGGLNTDL
-907 VYKNFTLGVNFNYK
+907 AYKNFSLAVNFNYK

-945 SQNYYDNMWTASNTD
+945 SQDYYDNMWTASNPN
-960 GSLPKIEG
+960 GSLPKIDG
-968 SDLTDAIQ
+968 NDLTDAIQ
-976 YSSRQMFNAS
+976 YSSRQMFDAS
-986 YLRLKNLSLA
+986 YLRLKNLTLA
-996 YTLPTHLIDRIG
+996 YNLSSHLINQIG

-1013 VYANGTNLLTFSK
+1013 LYANGTNLLTFSK
-1026 YEIADPE
+1026 YKLGDPE

-1047 KTYTF
+1047 RTYTF
-1052 GIELS
+1052 GIEFS

>member
-1 MIQRLLLLLL
+1 MKQRLLL
-11 SFSFFFQL
+11 FAISFFFYL
-19 AVFGQ
+19 HVFAQ
-24 MQVTGTVTATNGDPL
+24 SQVAGTVTAANGDP
-39 IASVQV
+39 IVASVQV

-52 STDAEGRFALTNV
+52 STDVDGRFVLTDV
-65 AEDAILVVSSVGY
+65 ASDAVLVITSVGY
-78 HSQEISVNGR
+78 HSQEINVNGR
-88 AVINVIL
+88 NSINIVL
-95 EVSGQ
+95 EVSDQ
-100 ALDDVIIVAY
+100 ALEDVIVVAY

-120 SASTVDQED
+120 SASTVNQED

-136 SFESALIGKVPGMQV
+136 SFESALIGKVPGMQI

-158 GSVSSIRIRGI
+158 GSVSSIRVRGI

-240 NTKKGQLGKPTV
+240 NTKKGKLGKPMI
-252 NFRSSIGFTPSWAT
+252 NFKSSVGFTPSWAT
-266 DNYEPAGVQEQVNML
+266 DNHEAAGVQEQVDML

-289 TSNGESEATANSDAL
+289 TAGGKSDDVANSDAL
-304 RRLNEKFNQHG
+304 RRLNDKFNQHG
-315 YYFETGGT
+315 YYFETNGT
-323 GLYDNVSIL
+323 GLYDHVNIL
-332 GMNDGIVS
+332 GMTDGIEN
-340 REGRYYDWDNALF
+340 RQGRYFDWDDALF

-366 GGTENTKYYS
+366 GGTGNTKYYS
-376 SLSYSKNESR
+376 SLSYSKDESR
-386 IKVNAFDRVTGR
+386 IKVNAFDRITGR

-403 KIGEYIEFSSN
+403 KIGDFVDFTSN
-414 INIARTE
+414 INIAKTD

-455 DPWVARYGSYAQN
+455 DPWMARYGSYAQN
-468 NVFYDKEWENTSKTF
+468 NIFYDKEWENTSQTF
-483 RISAIETL
+483 RVSAIETL

-511 VKDHIYY
+511 IKDHIYY
-518 SALHYSGS
+518 SSLHYSGS

-532 SEMSTNIK
+532 AEMSTNMK

-554 GLHGLNLLVGFE
+554 GLHGLNLLAGFE

-572 DYSRASG
+572 DYQRASG

-586 LHTVATAGETDA
+586 LHTVATAGETTA

-604 GNMLSVLSRAEYNYD
+604 SNMMSVLSRAEYNYD

-647 VAGSWRLSRESFLI
+647 VAGSWRLSREAFLQDVDYI
-661 DAEYLSDLRLRA
+661 SDLRLRA

-692 SYGSKYMEQAGGGIS
+692 AYTSKYMEQAGGGIS

-719 YTLNLGLEFGLLD
+719 YTFNLGLEFGLLD
-732 QRIYGTIEYF
+732 QRIYGTVEYF
-742 NRDSKDLLQNV
+742 NRDSRDLLQNV

-767 VGEMNNRGIEVEVG
+767 VGEMNNRGIELELG
-781 GDIIRNEDFKWS
+781 GDIIRNEDFRWS
-793 ASVNGSFIK
+793 ASINGSFIK

-807 LYGPEGEAAQDIV
+807 LYRAEGEGPQDIV
-820 WWDPTGSDSRAQYIY
+820 WYDPTGGDGRAQYIY
-835 REGESVL
+835 REGEPVL
-842 SFYGYEW
+842 AFYGYEW

-859 VWYVNNPS
+859 VWYVNDPENP
-867 NPEGDF
+867 NGDF
-873 IFNGRG
+873 MFNGRG
-879 ASYDFGEANDVILGT
+879 ASYDFGQANDVILGSA
-894 PLPDVYGGLNTDL
+894 LPKVYGGLNTDL
-907 VYKNFTLGVNFNYK
+907 AYKNFSLAVNFNYK

-945 SQNYYDNMWTASNTD
+945 SQDYYDNMWTASNPN
-960 GSLPKIEG
+960 GSLPKIDG
-968 SDLTDAIQ
+968 NDLTDAIQ
-976 YSSRQMFNAS
+976 YSSRQMFDAS
-986 YLRLKNLSLA
+986 YLRLKNLTLA
-996 YTLPTHLIDRIG
+996 YNLPSHLINQIG

-1013 VYANGTNLLTFSK
+1013 LYANGTNLLTFSK
-1026 YEIADPE
+1026 YKLGDPE

-1047 KTYTF
+1047 RTYTF
-1052 GIELS
+1052 GIEFS

>member
-1 MIQRLLLLLL
+1 MKQRLLL
-11 SFSFFFQL
+11 FAISFFFYL
-19 AVFGQ
+19 HVFAQ
-24 MQVTGTVTATNGDPL
+24 SQVAGTVTAANGDP
-39 IASVQV
+39 IVASVQV

-52 STDAEGRFALTNV
+52 STDVDGRFVLTDV
-65 AEDAILVVSSVGY
+65 ASDAVLVITSVGY
-78 HSQEISVNGR
+78 HSQEINVNGR
-88 AVINVIL
+88 NSINIVL
-95 EVSGQ
+95 EVSDQ
-100 ALDDVIIVAY
+100 ALEDVIVVAY

-120 SASTVDQED
+120 SASTVNQED

-136 SFESALIGKVPGMQV
+136 SFESALIGKVPGMQI

-158 GSVSSIRIRGI
+158 GSVSSIRVRGI

-240 NTKKGQLGKPTV
+240 NTKKGKLGKPMI
-252 NFRSSIGFTPSWAT
+252 NFKSSVGFTPSWAT
-266 DNYEPAGVQEQVNML
+266 DNHEAAGVQEQVDML

-289 TSNGESEATANSDAL
+289 TAGGKSDDVANSDAL
-304 RRLNEKFNQHG
+304 RRLNDKFNQHG
-315 YYFETGGT
+315 YYFETNGT
-323 GLYDNVSIL
+323 GLYDHVNIL
-332 GMNDGIVS
+332 GMTDGIEN
-340 REGRYYDWDNALF
+340 RQGRYFDWDDALF

-366 GGTENTKYYS
+366 GGTGNTKYYS
-376 SLSYSKNESR
+376 SLSYSKDESR
-386 IKVNAFDRVTGR
+386 IKVNAFDRITGR

-403 KIGEYIEFSSN
+403 KIGDFVDFTSN
-414 INIARTE
+414 INIAKTD

-455 DPWVARYGSYAQN
+455 DPWMARYGSYAQN
-468 NVFYDKEWENTSKTF
+468 NIFYDKEWENTSQTF
-483 RISAIETL
+483 RVSAIETL

-511 VKDHIYY
+511 IKDHIYY
-518 SALHYSGS
+518 SSLHYSGS

-532 SEMSTNIK
+532 AEMSTNMK

-554 GLHGLNLLVGFE
+554 GLHGLNLLAGFE

-572 DYSRASG
+572 DYQRASG

-586 LHTVATAGETDA
+586 LHTVATAGETTA

-604 GNMLSVLSRAEYNYD
+604 SNMMSVLSRAEYNYD

-647 VAGSWRLSRESFLI
+647 VAGSWRLSREAFLQDVDYI
-661 DAEYLSDLRLRA
+661 SDLRLRA

-692 SYGSKYMEQAGGGIS
+692 AYTSKYMEQAGGGIS

-719 YTLNLGLEFGLLD
+719 YTFNLGLEFGLLD
-732 QRIYGTIEYF
+732 QRIYGTVEYF
-742 NRDSKDLLQNV
+742 NRDSRDLLQNV

-767 VGEMNNRGIEVEVG
+767 VGEMNNRGIELELG
-781 GDIIRNEDFKWS
+781 GDIIRNEDFRWS
-793 ASVNGSFIK
+793 ASINGSFIK

-807 LYGPEGEAAQDIV
+807 LYRAEGEGPQDIV
-820 WWDPTGSDSRAQYIY
+820 WYDPTGGDGRAQYIY
-835 REGESVL
+835 REGEPVL
-842 SFYGYEW
+842 AFYGYEW

-859 VWYVNNPS
+859 VWYVNDPENP
-867 NPEGDF
+867 NGDF
-873 IFNGRG
+873 MFNGRG
-879 ASYDFGEANDVILGT
+879 ASYDFGQANDVILGSA
-894 PLPDVYGGLNTDL
+894 LPKVYGGLNTDL
-907 VYKNFTLGVNFNYK
+907 AYKNFSLAVNFNYK

-945 SQNYYDNMWTASNTD
+945 SQDYYDNMWTASNPN
-960 GSLPKIEG
+960 GSLPKIDG
-968 SDLTDAIQ
+968 NDLTDAIQ
-976 YSSRQMFNAS
+976 YSSRQMFDAS
-986 YLRLKNLSLA
+986 YLRLKNLTLA
-996 YTLPTHLIDRIG
+996 YNLSSHLINQIG

-1013 VYANGTNLLTFSK
+1013 LYANGTNLLTFSK
-1026 YEIADPE
+1026 YKLGDPE

-1047 KTYTF
+1047 RTYTF
-1052 GIELS
+1052 GIEFS

>member
-1 MIQRLLLLLL
+1 MIQRLLLLL

-781 GDIIRNEDFKWS
+781 GDIIRNEDFRWS

-879 ASYDFGEANDVILGT
+879 ASYNFGEANDVILGT

>member
-1 MIQRLLLLLL
+1 MKQRLLL
-11 SFSFFFQL
+11 FAISFFFYL
-19 AVFGQ
+19 HVFAQ
-24 MQVTGTVTATNGDPL
+24 SQVAGTVTAANGDP
-39 IASVQV
+39 IVASVQV

-52 STDAEGRFALTNV
+52 STDVDGRFVLTDV
-65 AEDAILVVSSVGY
+65 ASDAVLVITSVGY
-78 HSQEISVNGR
+78 HSQEINVNGR
-88 AVINVIL
+88 NSINIVL
-95 EVSGQ
+95 EVSDQ
-100 ALDDVIIVAY
+100 ALEDVIDVAY

-120 SASTVDQED
+120 SASTVNQED

-136 SFESALIGKVPGMQV
+136 SFESALIGKVPGMQI

-158 GSVSSIRIRGI
+158 GSVSSIRVRGI

-240 NTKKGQLGKPTV
+240 NTKKGKLGKPMI
-252 NFRSSIGFTPSWAT
+252 NFKSSVGFTPSWAT
-266 DNYEPAGVQEQVNML
+266 DNHEAAGVQEQVDML

-289 TSNGESEATANSDAL
+289 TAGGKSDDVANSDAL
-304 RRLNEKFNQHG
+304 RRLNDKFNQHG
-315 YYFETGGT
+315 YYFETNGT
-323 GLYDNVSIL
+323 GHYDHVNIL
-332 GMNDGIVS
+332 GMTDGIEN
-340 REGRYYDWDNALF
+340 RQGRYLDWDDARF
-353 RTGMYQTNDLSVS
+353 RTEMYQTNDLPVS
-366 GGTENTKYYS
+366 GGTGNTKYYS
-376 SLSYSKNESR
+376 SLSYSKDESR
-386 IKVNAFDRVTGR
+386 IKVNAFDRITGR

-403 KIGEYIEFSSN
+403 KIGDFVDFTSN
-414 INIARTE
+414 INIAKTD

-442 LWPLYWPTDYLTG
+442 LWPLYWPTDYVTG
-455 DPWVARYGSYAQN
+455 HPWMARYGSYALN
-468 NVFYDKEWENTSKTF
+468 NIFYDKEWENTSQTF
-483 RISAIETL
+483 RVSAIETL

-511 VKDHIYY
+511 IKDHIYY
-518 SALHYSGS
+518 SSLHYSGS

-532 SEMSTNIK
+532 AEMSTNMK

-554 GLHGLNLLVGFE
+554 GLHGLNLLAGFE

-572 DYSRASG
+572 DYQRASG

-586 LHTVATAGETDA
+586 LHTVATAGETTA

-604 GNMLSVLSRAEYNYD
+604 SNMMSVLSRGEYNYD

-647 VAGSWRLSRESFLI
+647 VAGSWRLSREAFLQDVDYI
-661 DAEYLSDLRLRA
+661 SDLRLRA

-692 SYGSKYMEQAGGGIS
+692 AYTSTYMEQAGGGIS

-719 YTLNLGLEFGLLD
+719 YTFNLGLEFGLLD
-732 QRIYGTIEYF
+732 QRIYGTVEYF
-742 NRDSKDLLQNV
+742 NRDSRDLLQNV

-767 VGEMNNRGIEVEVG
+767 VGEMNNRGIELELG
-781 GDIIRNEDFKWS
+781 GDIIRNEDFRWS
-793 ASVNGSFIK
+793 ASINGSFIK

-807 LYGPEGEAAQDIV
+807 LYRAEGEGPQDIV
-820 WWDPTGSDSRAQYIY
+820 WYDPTGGDGRAQYIY
-835 REGESVL
+835 REGEPVL
-842 SFYGYEW
+842 AFYGYGW

-859 VWYVNNPS
+859 VWYVNDPENP
-867 NPEGDF
+867 NGDF
-873 IFNGRG
+873 MFNGRG
-879 ASYDFGEANDVILGT
+879 ASYDFGQANDVILGSA
-894 PLPDVYGGLNTDL
+894 LPKVYGGLNTD
-907 VYKNFTLGVNFNYK
+907 
-921 IGGYIYDGA
+921 
-930 NRDVADDGYYWERIR
+930 
-945 SQNYYDNMWTASNTD
+945 
-960 GSLPKIEG
+960 
-968 SDLTDAIQ
+968 
-976 YSSRQMFNAS
+976 
-986 YLRLKNLSLA
+986 
-996 YTLPTHLIDRIG
+996 
-1008 VSNVR
+1008 
-1013 VYANGTNLLTFSK
+1013 
-1026 YEIADPE
+1026 
-1033 VNQYGTRGWETPFG
+1033 
-1047 KTYTF
+1047 
-1052 GIELS
+1052 
-1057 F
+1057 